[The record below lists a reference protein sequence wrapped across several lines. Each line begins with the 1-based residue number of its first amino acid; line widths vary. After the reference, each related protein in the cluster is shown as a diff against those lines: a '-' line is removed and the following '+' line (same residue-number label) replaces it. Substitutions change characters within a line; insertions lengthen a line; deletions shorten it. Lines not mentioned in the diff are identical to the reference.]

1 MIRVFLVDDH
11 ALVRTAF
18 RMMLER
24 ETDMQVVGEA
34 GSGEEAIA
42 ALRSCNPDV
51 VISDLHLPA
60 MGGLEL
66 TERLL
71 RHAPAP
77 RVVIVSMQKE
87 GPMPRRLLEAGASG
101 YLSKDCPGDELLTAV
116 RNASRGKRY
125 VGKDI
130 AQQLALLGIDGDAD
144 ASPFDL
150 LSARE
155 LEIVTRLVRGQR
167 MSDMARALNLS
178 PKTVATHK
186 YRLLAKLELSDMVAL
201 VRLAQ
206 QYGLLEPAT

>member
-34 GSGEEAIA
+34 GSGEDALAAI
-42 ALRSCNPDV
+42 RQSSPDV

-71 RHAPAP
+71 RQAPAP

-87 GPMPRRLLEAGASG
+87 GPMPRRLLDAGASA
-101 YLSKDCPGDELLTAV
+101 YLSKDCPGEELLTAV
-116 RNASRGKRY
+116 RHAWRGKRY

-130 AQQLALLGIDGDAD
+130 AQQLALVGVGGD
-144 ASPFDL
+144 ASPFDQ
-150 LSARE
+150 LSPRE

-186 YRLLAKLELSDMVAL
+186 YRLLAKLELSDMVGL